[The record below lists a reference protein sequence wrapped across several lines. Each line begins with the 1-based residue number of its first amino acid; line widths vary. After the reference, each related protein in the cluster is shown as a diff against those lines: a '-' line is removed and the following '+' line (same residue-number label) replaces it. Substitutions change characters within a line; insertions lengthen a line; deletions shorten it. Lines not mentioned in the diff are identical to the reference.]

1 MLLNKKSN
9 DTEYNKQNSISY
21 LFNFLIINDLVGS
34 ILNYT
39 FKMTKN
45 TKVNSAILI
54 IGNEILS
61 GRTQDTN
68 TSTLATW
75 LNSIGVKV
83 GEVRVIPDIEKTI
96 IDTLNTLRTTY
107 DYVFTTGGIGP
118 THDDI
123 TAESVSKAFGLKYEI
138 HKEAYKILEAYY
150 KPGEFN
156 EGRQKMVWM
165 PENANLILNP
175 TSGAP
180 GFNVENV
187 FCLPGVPSI
196 LKSMLGG
203 LTNRIV
209 GGKPILS
216 LTISLRTVES
226 EIANA
231 LTKVQ
236 DDNKDVEIGSYP
248 FFQAGKLGVSI
259 VIRSEEQLK
268 IDNCNSQI
276 LKFVNAKKI
285 EVVER

>member
-1 MLLNKKSN
+1 
-9 DTEYNKQNSISY
+9 
-21 LFNFLIINDLVGS
+21 
-34 ILNYT
+34 
-39 FKMTKN
+39 MTKN
-45 TKVNSAILI
+45 KKVNAAILI

-68 TSTLATW
+68 TTTIALW

-83 GEVRVIPDIEKTI
+83 QEVRVIPDIENTI
-96 IDTLNTLRTTY
+96 IDTVNHLRKVN

-123 TAESVSKAFGLKYEI
+123 TAQSISKAFSIKYEI

-165 PENANLILNP
+165 PENAKLILNP

-203 LTNRIV
+203 LKNKIV
-209 GGKPILS
+209 GGDPILS
-216 LTISLRTVES
+216 HTISLQTVES
-226 EIANA
+226 EIANS

-236 DDNKDVEIGSYP
+236 DNNLDVEIGSYP

-259 VIRSEEQLK
+259 VIRSEDQSK

-276 LKFVNAKKI
+276 LKFVNEKKI
-285 EVVER
+285 EVVDR

>member
-1 MLLNKKSN
+1 MVKS
-9 DTEYNKQNSISY
+9 
-21 LFNFLIINDLVGS
+21 
-34 ILNYT
+34 
-39 FKMTKN
+39 
-45 TKVNSAILI
+45 TKVNAAILI

-68 TSTLATW
+68 TTTLAIW

-83 GEVRVIPDIEKTI
+83 TEVRVIPDVEKI
-96 IDTLNTLRTTY
+96 IINTLNLLRKTNN
-107 DYVFTTGGIGP
+107 YVFTTGGIGP

-123 TAESVSKAFGLKYEI
+123 TAESVAKAFELKYEI
-138 HKEAYKILEAYY
+138 HKEAFKILENYY

-165 PENANLILNP
+165 PENAELILNP

-180 GFNVENV
+180 GFSVGNV

-203 LTNRIV
+203 LKNKIV
-209 GGKPILS
+209 GGEPILS
-216 LTISLRTVES
+216 KTISLRTVES
-226 EIANA
+226 EIASS

-236 DDNKDVEIGSYP
+236 DQNKDVEIGSYP
-248 FFQAGKLGVSI
+248 FFHAGKLGVSI
-259 VIRSEEQLK
+259 VIRSENQSK

-276 LKFVNAKKI
+276 LEFIKEKNI
-285 EVVER
+285 EVVDR

>member
-1 MLLNKKSN
+1 
-9 DTEYNKQNSISY
+9 
-21 LFNFLIINDLVGS
+21 
-34 ILNYT
+34 
-39 FKMTKN
+39 MTKE
-45 TKVNSAILI
+45 TKVNAAILI

-83 GEVRVIPDIEKTI
+83 GEVRVIPDVEKTI
-96 IDTLNTLRTTY
+96 ISTLNILRKTY
-107 DYVFTTGGIGP
+107 NYVFTTGGIGP

-156 EGRQKMVWM
+156 KGRQKMVWM
-165 PENANLILNP
+165 PSNANLILNP

-187 FCLPGVPSI
+187 YCLPGVPSI

-203 LTNRIV
+203 IKNDIV
-209 GGKPILS
+209 GGDPIIS
-216 LTISLRTVES
+216 KTISLRTVES
-226 EIANA
+226 EIAES

-236 DDNKDVEIGSYP
+236 NENKDVEIGSYP

-259 VIRSEEQLK
+259 VLRSENQKK
-268 IDNCNSQI
+268 IDICKSQI
-276 LKFVNAKKI
+276 LDFVKEKNI
-285 EVVER
+285 EIVIR

>member
-1 MLLNKKSN
+1 
-9 DTEYNKQNSISY
+9 
-21 LFNFLIINDLVGS
+21 
-34 ILNYT
+34 
-39 FKMTKN
+39 MTKKI
-45 TKVNSAILI
+45 KVNAAILV

-68 TSTLATW
+68 TNTLATW

-83 GEVRVIPDIEKTI
+83 AEVRVIPDVEKKI
-96 IDTLNTLRTTY
+96 IDTLNLLRKEN
-107 DYVFTTGGIGP
+107 DYVFTSGGIGP

-138 HKEAYKILEAYY
+138 NKEAFKILEAYY
-150 KPGEFN
+150 QPGEFN

-165 PENANLILNP
+165 PENSKLILNP

-203 LTNRIV
+203 LKNKIV
-209 GGKPILS
+209 GGEPILS
-216 LTISLRTVES
+216 HTISLKTVES
-226 EIANA
+226 EIANSI
-231 LTKVQ
+231 TQIQ
-236 DDNKDVEIGSYP
+236 DQNKEVEIGSYP
-248 FFQAGKLGVSI
+248 FFHAGKLGVSI
-259 VIRSEEQLK
+259 VIRSEDQSK

-276 LKFVNAKKI
+276 LKFVKEKKI
-285 EVVER
+285 EVVDR

>member
-1 MLLNKKSN
+1 MN
-9 DTEYNKQNSISY
+9 
-21 LFNFLIINDLVGS
+21 
-34 ILNYT
+34 
-39 FKMTKN
+39 KN
-45 TKVNSAILI
+45 TKVNAAILI

-83 GEVRVIPDIEKTI
+83 GEVRVIPDVEKII
-96 IDTLNTLRTTY
+96 IDVLNLLRSEY
-107 DYVFTTGGIGP
+107 NYVFTTGGIGP

-123 TAESVSKAFGLKYEI
+123 TAQSVSKAFGIKYEI

-180 GFNVENV
+180 GFSVDNV

-203 LTNRIV
+203 LKNKIV

-216 LTISLRTVES
+216 LTVSLKTVES
-226 EIANA
+226 EIADS

-236 DDNKDVEIGSYP
+236 NNNKDVEIGSYP
-248 FFQAGKLGVSI
+248 FFHAGKLGVSI
-259 VIRSEEQLK
+259 VIRSEDQFK
-268 IDNCNSQI
+268 IDECSSQV
-276 LKFVNAKKI
+276 LKFVNEKNI
-285 EVVER
+285 EVVDR